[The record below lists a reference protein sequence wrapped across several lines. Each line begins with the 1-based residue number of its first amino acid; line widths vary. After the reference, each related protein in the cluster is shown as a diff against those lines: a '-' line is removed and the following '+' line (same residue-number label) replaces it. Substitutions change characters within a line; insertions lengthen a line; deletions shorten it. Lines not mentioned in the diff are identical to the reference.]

1 MMTEKRVCI
10 YPKDIQRITGRSE
23 RYGRKILQDIRKYLG
38 KESHQFITINEF
50 SEYSGIEL
58 EIVSQY
64 IKD

>member
-1 MMTEKRVCI
+1 MMIEKRVCI

-23 RYGRKILQDIRKYLG
+23 RYGRKVLQNIRKYLG

-50 SEYSGIEL
+50 SEYSGIQL